1 MDIVCPS
8 CRGRLTLPENKLP
21 QARAFSLACPKCKN
35 KITVERPEE
44 SPAGEADVASMPELA
59 AEAYDAAEKP
69 FDFIE
74 EGVETALVCEADPAV
89 GGKLATLLDG
99 MGYRIVVPRS
109 AIEALKH
116 MRYHL
121 FDLIVLNE
129 RFDARRPG
137 ENNILRY
144 LEQLTMA
151 IRRNIFVA
159 LLSERY
165 RTMDNM
171 AAFRRSV
178 DLVINLK
185 HLDQMEKILKRGL
198 SDRHAFYRVFREA
211 LVKAGKG

>member
-1 MDIVCPS
+1 MNIECPS
-8 CRGRLTLPENKLP
+8 CRGRFKLPENKLP
-21 QARAFSLACPKCKN
+21 QARTFSLACPKCKN
-35 KITVERPEE
+35 KITVERPEA
-44 SPAGEADVASMPELA
+44 SPDGEVGTASKPELA
-59 AEAYDAAEKP
+59 VEAYDAAEKP

-74 EGVETALVCEADPAV
+74 EGVETALVCESNPTV
-89 GGKLATLLDG
+89 GGKLATLLEG
-99 MGYRIVVPRS
+99 MGYRIVAPRS

-116 MRYHL
+116 LRYHL

-129 RFDARRPG
+129 RFDVRHPG

-144 LEQLTMA
+144 LEQLTMG

-159 LLSERY
+159 LLSEHY

-185 HLDQMEKILKRGL
+185 HLHQTEKILKRGL

-211 LVKAGKG
+211 LVKAGKV